1 MRPLAFFSLTAILLT
16 VPGSSVLAQTEN
28 QGPVAYAAAS
38 ALSHSAIAVRER
50 AVPAIASGTAETVR
64 LATSSMSGP
73 ATATKPWPAPVG
85 HRQPRATDIP
95 ASAPSSQQMSDPEDA
110 NIDRIIKGICRGC

>member
-16 VPGSSVLAQTEN
+16 TPASLVLAQTEN
-28 QGPVAYAAAS
+28 QSPAAYAAAS
-38 ALSHSAIAVRER
+38 ALSHSAVRIAM
-50 AVPAIASGTAETVR
+50 
-64 LATSSMSGP
+64 SSMSGP

-95 ASAPSSQQMSDPEDA
+95 ASAAPSQQMTDPEDA
-110 NIDRIIKGICRGC
+110 NIDRIIRGICRGC